1 MAVNPKAVAS
11 WGLLAPA
18 GVGGGGDITQIIEG
32 LEVSL
37 ASLEPLEVTLE
48 ATEITVEL
56 SDA

>member
-18 GVGGGGDITQIIEG
+18 GVGGGDITQVIEG

-37 ASLEPLEVTLE
+37 ASFEPLEVTLE

>member
-1 MAVNPKAVAS
+1 MALNAQAAAS
-11 WGLLAPA
+11 WGLLSAPGREG
-18 GVGGGGDITQIIEG
+18 GVITQVIEG

-37 ASLEPLEVTLE
+37 ASLTPLEVHME